1 MDIQAQAITYIRAAL
16 VNERNEAVN
25 LKDVYHM
32 MHDAWYDDICN
43 TNKCILI
50 EFSKRRDTF
59 VYQIN

>member
-32 MHDAWYDDICN
+32 MHDA
-43 TNKCILI
+43 
-50 EFSKRRDTF
+50 
-59 VYQIN
+59 